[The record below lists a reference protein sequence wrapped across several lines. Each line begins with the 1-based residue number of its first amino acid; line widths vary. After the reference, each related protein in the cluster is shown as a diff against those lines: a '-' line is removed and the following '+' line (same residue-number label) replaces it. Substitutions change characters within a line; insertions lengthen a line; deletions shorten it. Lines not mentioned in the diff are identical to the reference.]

1 MSSIIKIIIVGN
13 GGMARSIYDLIQFS
27 GNVQVAG
34 FYWNKG
40 SDLCGLPIYK
50 SSKKISSNIK
60 FVLGMLNPLHR
71 MENVKKIGA
80 EKFIGIKDGF
90 ISNSAKIED
99 GAVIT
104 HGAYAMSLAIIE
116 KFAHVHTSSIVG
128 HDCIVGKYSFV
139 GPGCILG
146 GRSVLGDCCRVG
158 MGVKILPDVKLGNNV
173 TVAAGAVVTK
183 SFQSHTTIAG
193 NPAKVIFK
201 TNMNKF

>member
-71 MENVKKIGA
+71 MENVKKNR
-80 EKFIGIKDGF
+80 
-90 ISNSAKIED
+90 SRKI
-99 GAVIT
+99 
-104 HGAYAMSLAIIE
+104 Y
-116 KFAHVHTSSIVG
+116 
-128 HDCIVGKYSFV
+128 
-139 GPGCILG
+139 
-146 GRSVLGDCCRVG
+146 R
-158 MGVKILPDVKLGNNV
+158 N
-173 TVAAGAVVTK
+173 
-183 SFQSHTTIAG
+183 
-193 NPAKVIFK
+193 
-201 TNMNKF
+201 